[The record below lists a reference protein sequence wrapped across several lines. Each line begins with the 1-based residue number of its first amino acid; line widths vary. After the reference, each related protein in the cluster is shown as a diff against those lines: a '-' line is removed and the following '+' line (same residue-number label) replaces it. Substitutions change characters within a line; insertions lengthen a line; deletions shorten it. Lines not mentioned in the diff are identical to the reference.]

1 MAGQVDPF
9 GSNNYGVTVA
19 PIDWTADNAPFSMTY
34 HGLTVVSND
43 RIVGRITSWNPA
55 ELARE
60 NALIYELSYLTFGR
74 PVDQVPGRAT
84 GYTVTGTSA
93 EMWEKEIEKRLA
105 ANSPNDDLVFSDLM
119 DQVRAFTVY
128 EHWFKGTVP
137 YRTWVYYG
145 CWLTSKGEDAYTS
158 EGDARVMSNFTF
170 QYVQRRSTL

>member
-9 GSNNYGVTVA
+9 ANNPFGVTVSE
-19 PIDWTADNAPFSMTY
+19 IDWADENAPFAMTY
-34 HGLTVVSND
+34 HGLTIVAND
-43 RIVGRITSWNPA
+43 FIVGRITSWNPA

-60 NALIYELSYLTFGR
+60 NALIYELSYYTFGR

-93 EMWEKEIEKRLA
+93 EMWDKEIEKRLA
-105 ANSPNDDLVFSDLM
+105 GDTDLLVFSDLM
-119 DQVRAFTVY
+119 DQVRAFTIY
-128 EHWFKGTVP
+128 EHWFQGVTP

-170 QYVQRRSTL
+170 QYVSRRATL

>member
-1 MAGQVDPF
+1 MSGSIDPF
-9 GSNNYGVTVA
+9 ASNPFGVIVQD
-19 PIDWTADNAPFSMTY
+19 IQWDDENAPFAMTY
-34 HGLTVVSND
+34 HGLTIVSNGY
-43 RIVGRITSWNPA
+43 IVGRITSWNPA

-60 NALIYELSYLTFGR
+60 NALVYELSYYTFGR

-93 EMWEKEIEKRLA
+93 EMWDKEIEKKMMGDPDLA
-105 ANSPNDDLVFSDLM
+105 VFSDLM

-128 EHWFKGTVP
+128 EHWFQGIVP

-145 CWLTSKGEDAYTS
+145 CWFTSKGEDAYTS

-170 QYVQRRSTL
+170 QYVSRRATL